1 MSCRNIDVQSVR
13 PGPRAFGV
21 EYGAVRMNGFT
32 QSGVQLRSEHRL
44 QAYVPS

>member
-13 PGPRAFGV
+13 PGPKAFGA
-21 EYGAVRMNGFT
+21 EYGAVRMNGFN
-32 QSGVQLRSEHRL
+32 QSGVQPRSAHRP